1 MADIFISYDREDKPR
16 IRSFVRKLEK
26 LGFSVFWDPH
36 IPAGQDFADYISQAL
51 KDAGCVIVVWSERSI
66 ISDWVKDEAGEGKDR
81 GSLVPILLDSVKP
94 PIGFRS
100 IQAADLTGSQTS
112 RSSKQFDK
120 LVNDIESLLRTTRGQ
135 LPAKRVAELKRETS
149 RQSQNPSLK
158 RRQPAKPALRQ
169 MVQIGEVR
177 FPQVDPKAH
186 QFYDGKHTGRREIS
200 VPVKFDFPFTGQ
212 PRVTVSLQKIDL
224 GDLRANIHRIA
235 VRAENVRL
243 SGFDLY
249 FETWL
254 DSQIYDAI
262 ASWTAVGQ

>member
-66 ISDWVKDEAGEGKDR
+66 ISDWVKDEAGEGKER
-81 GSLVPILLDSVKP
+81 GILVPILLDSVKP

-100 IQAADLTGSQTS
+100 IQAADLTGSQPS

-120 LVNDIESLLRTTRGQ
+120 LVNDIDSLLRTTRGQ

-149 RQSQNPSLK
+149 RQSQQPSPKPDSRQSPPLDRWCRLERSAFLK
-158 RRQPAKPALRQ
+158 WILKLTSSTTENIRGAGRSLCLSNLTSPLQ
-169 MVQIGEVR
+169 GS
-177 FPQVDPKAH
+177 PK
-186 QFYDGKHTGRREIS
+186 
-200 VPVKFDFPFTGQ
+200 
-212 PRVTVSLQKIDL
+212 
-224 GDLRANIHRIA
+224 
-235 VRAENVRL
+235 
-243 SGFDLY
+243 
-249 FETWL
+249 
-254 DSQIYDAI
+254 
-262 ASWTAVGQ
+262 